1 MAEQRPNAKS
11 ATPNG
16 TLNNKANDGEKVKE
30 KKKHVTSP
38 AIYACLVFFAAVT
51 CFAMPHPLQPHRGE
65 EPSIQHIFYFGWL
78 TAISTGLGVIPLIFA
93 PNLAPFWI
101 GISNGELTI
110 LYKTLE
116 ARYMINTHPFSVHI

>member
-16 TLNNKANDGEKVKE
+16 TSNHKANEEKVKE
-30 KKKHVTSP
+30 KKKNVTSP
-38 AIYACLVFFAAVT
+38 SIYASLVLFAAVT
-51 CFAMPHPLQPHRGE
+51 CFAMPHPLQPNRGE

-93 PNLAPFWI
+93 PNLAPFWV
-101 GISNGELTI
+101 GISNGELT
-110 LYKTLE
+110 KRNETT
-116 ARYMINTHPFSVHI
+116 RF

>member
-1 MAEQRPNAKS
+1 MAELRPNAKS

-16 TLNNKANDGEKVKE
+16 TLNNKANEEKVKE

-38 AIYACLVFFAAVT
+38 AIYASLVFFAAVT
-51 CFAMPHPLQPHRGE
+51 YFAMPHPLQPHHGE

-93 PNLAPFWI
+93 PNLAAFWV
-101 GISNGELTI
+101 GISNGELTTK
-110 LYKTLE
+110 LQD
-116 ARYMINTHPFSVHI
+116 F